1 MDFSDNKS
9 NSIILLPT
17 EISLQIIVRLDGD
30 GETCMENVVNSGI
43 FGFTSNELSNL
54 RSSIF
59 YKALK
64 FDLLK
69 KNPSLVGLF
78 DKGHKGRV
86 QRYNKLVRGLV
97 LRSPERFVSLTAPYI
112 THKFLPDRTNF
123 DDQTKE
129 PAYYY
134 PIDEQSVDFWNRVYE
149 TERMLKRFKVAS
161 LWKRSQ
167 QKILSD
173 CDNLVLRLQKNI
185 HEYGVNDS
193 ISGLA
198 YKMEHLFA
206 KVILFQNLHFADIS
220 EHDHRPG
227 CKK

>member
-1 MDFSDNKS
+1 MEFSDNKS
-9 NSIILLPT
+9 NSNILLPI
-17 EISLQIIVRLDGD
+17 EITLQIIVRLDGD
-30 GETCMENVVNSGI
+30 GETCLENIVNSGI

-69 KNPSLVGLF
+69 KNQNLVGLF

-112 THKFLPDRTNF
+112 TQKFLPDRTNF
-123 DDQTKE
+123 DDETKE

-167 QKILSD
+167 EKIMGD
-173 CDNLVLRLQKNI
+173 CDDLVIRLQKNI
-185 HEYGVNDS
+185 HEFGVNDS

-206 KVILFQNLHFADIS
+206 KVILFQNLHFAEI
-220 EHDHRPG
+220 EHDNRPPG
-227 CKK
+227 FKK